1 MAAVSSN
8 SGLLHLEAD
17 FLQAQSETVRA
28 LSNDIYFAAKILDF
42 KSYDIEGRIV
52 SLRKAA
58 LETSSKYGCGGH
70 LRVDDQNKEDG
81 YRVNGVLK
89 NATTLM
95 ELARQVKIELKALIE
110 IICEG
115 QEADE
120 TNALGQASTEQRNI
134 NIESEEIRAL
144 KAGLPSLEEELTTE
158 IHYTRRAFADSSGFI
173 PVNFRAVSSK
183 ISSEGAL
190 ESNNICQ
197 SQHVQKSRFADEEA
211 MMTSQDSI
219 SGLMSNDLPARGRKV
234 SRFSRVGLSG
244 RHAASGKD
252 REHNAEY
259 RSRSPASSRGTGKRG
274 ADDLLGW
281 IPKKVCI
288 ARLPVDER
296 FRALMM
302 HEIQRK
308 QQDHAY

>member
-1 MAAVSSN
+1 MAVVSSH
-8 SGLLHLEAD
+8 SCLLHLEAD

-28 LSNDIYFAAKILDF
+28 LSNDIYFAAKILNL

-58 LETSSKYGCGGH
+58 WEARSKYGRGGH
-70 LRVDDQNKEDG
+70 LLVDDQNKEDG
-81 YRVNGVLK
+81 YRVKGVLK

-95 ELARQVKIELKALIE
+95 ELARQVKVELKALID

-115 QEADE
+115 QEVDE

-144 KAGLPSLEEELTTE
+144 KADLPSLEEELTTE
-158 IHYTRRAFADSSGFI
+158 IHCTRRAFVDSSGFI
-173 PVNFRAVSSK
+173 PVNSRAVSSK
-183 ISSEGAL
+183 ISIEDAL

-197 SQHVQKSRFADEEA
+197 SQRVQQARFADEEA

-219 SGLMSNDLPARGRKV
+219 SGLKSNDLPAHGRKV

-244 RHAASGKD
+244 RHAAFVKY
-252 REHNAEY
+252 RAHNAED

-274 ADDLLGW
+274 TDDLLGW
-281 IPKKVCI
+281 IPKKVCV
-288 ARLPVDER
+288 ARLPVDEGLR
-296 FRALMM
+296 DLMI
-302 HEIQRK
+302 HEIQKK
-308 QQDHAY
+308 QPDQAY